1 MIRNIKG
8 YLYGGFASKNW
19 TSCGGYVNDLKA
31 FLFSLEYKEQYFTID
46 GTNALYDN
54 RGYGPT
60 FGNVHDLYI
69 ANSCSQNISS
79 YCNFPYAYGGI
90 KSRCLS
96 GGYYTFK
103 VNEIEVFKINMS

>member
-54 RGYGPT
+54 SGYAQPLVMDMICT
-60 FGNVHDLYI
+60 
-69 ANSCSQNISS
+69 
-79 YCNFPYAYGGI
+79 
-90 KSRCLS
+90 
-96 GGYYTFK
+96 
-103 VNEIEVFKINMS
+103 